1 MGFFNSLPVPK
12 LPNVIPAHPCGQPDC
27 KISVFFKPRLLLGK
41 GKNDYFPHFFLG
53 FSKFLVRHLVV
64 TLWHTLRQLGIINA
78 KLNDWKILSNEIS
91 LRCSFSFDFCVGLMD
106 FGIIASCGY
115 LLDIVKKHVDATRP
129 VIRKY
134 LLLLWDPVLVSSGAP
149 AGPQYVAHITTGLS
163 ASNLS
168 VATWVRDGS
177 IAS

>member
-1 MGFFNSLPVPK
+1 MTTFPIFSGIL
-12 LPNVIPAHPCGQPDC
+12 Q
-27 KISVFFKPRLLLGK
+27 ISSTLLLL
-41 GKNDYFPHFFLG
+41 P
-53 FSKFLVRHLVV
+53 S
-64 TLWHTLRQLGIINA
+64 
-78 KLNDWKILSNEIS
+78 LSASWI
-91 LRCSFSFDFCVGLMD
+91 

-115 LLDIVKKHVDATRP
+115 ILDNAKKHVDATRP

-168 VATWVRDGS
+168 VAAWDRDGS
-177 IAS
+177 TTA